1 MNIIDAIE
9 QCDLSASNA
18 GFREETCSTIIR
30 GLKEIRGE
38 YHLCESVKRAFRTIY
53 LAEQRHEELSWWCD
67 AFVTYKDLW
76 CAIESKEAEKTL
88 SDADRSPNLRLL
100 EALLFSAKIT
110 ILAITTETEC
120 DDCCTESLRQ
130 LVHMVQFVRLNMNSG
145 EPTAENS

>member
-1 MNIIDAIE
+1 MTKRHISATTMNIIDAIE
-9 QCDLSASNA
+9 HCDLSSNNA
-18 GFREETCSTIIR
+18 RFREETCSTIIR

-38 YHLCESVKRAFRTIY
+38 YHLCESVKRAFRTIH

-76 CAIESKEAEKTL
+76 CAIKSKEAEKTL
-88 SDADRSPNLRLL
+88 SDADRSANLRLL

-120 DDCCTESLRQ
+120 DDCCTESLR
-130 LVHMVQFVRLNMNSG
+130 
-145 EPTAENS
+145 